1 MSTSTA
7 ERQSIPQWDLAD
19 RMAKALRESR
29 MSVQQMADYLEVH
42 RNTVSA
48 WLHGRTPPSSQTVR
62 LWALRTGVPYDWVRD
77 GAGPDETGP
86 DGDGGGAV
94 ESHLGESNSRPIHY
108 EGTGSGTNHDLS
120 PAPVI
125 PIRPSAVPVD
135 KPRRVA

>member
-62 LWALRTGVPYDWVRD
+62 LWALRTGVPYDWVRTGD
-77 GAGPDETGP
+77 GPNETGP
-86 DGDGGGAV
+86 DGDGGGTV

-108 EGTGSGTNHDLS
+108 E
-120 PAPVI
+120 
-125 PIRPSAVPVD
+125 
-135 KPRRVA
+135 